1 MAVTITIPTPLRQF
15 AAGQTELEVEAT
27 TAGEALNQLTT
38 THAELRRHLFND
50 QNTLRNFVNVYV
62 NDEDIRHLDGPNTPV
77 KEGDTILIVPSIA
90 GGSSVAEVAE
100 AQSQPAEDKQSGQAS
115 SLRNQE
121 LPMLSN
127 EEVARYS
134 RHLIMPEV
142 GMTGQRKLKAASIL
156 MIGTGGLGAPLG
168 MYLAA
173 AGIGRLG
180 LVDFDVVDASNLQRQ
195 IIHGT
200 KDVGRPK
207 IAAARDRIQD
217 INPHVEIETHETRL
231 TSENA
236 MRLFVNYDVIVDGT
250 DNFPTRYLVN
260 DACVLA
266 GKPNVYGSIFRFE
279 GQASVFWAER
289 GPCYRCLYPEP
300 PPPGLVP
307 SCAEGGVL
315 GVLPG
320 IIGAI
325 QANEAIKIILGAPDI
340 MVNRLLLFDA
350 WRMRFREL
358 KLRKNP
364 DCPVCGKNPT
374 IKELIDYEEFCGITQ
389 QPETK
394 PTMEEITATE
404 LKQRL
409 DKGDDIQIID
419 VREPHEYEIGQIPNS
434 KLIPLGQVLNRM
446 NEIDPERETVV
457 HCKMGGRSAKAN
469 DALQRSGY
477 TGKLINLAGGITAWS
492 NDVDPSV
499 PKY

>member
-1 MAVTITIPTPLRQF
+1 MPVTITIPTPLRQF
-15 AAGQTELEVEAT
+15 AAGQSEIQVEAR
-27 TAGEALNQLTT
+27 TAGEALDQLTSVY
-38 THAELRRHLFND
+38 AELRRHLFND
-50 QNTLRNFVNVYV
+50 QNALRNFVNVYV
-62 NDEDIRHLDGPNTPV
+62 NDEDIRHTSGPDTPV

-90 GGSSVAEVAE
+90 GGSAVLDGTAATDTGVPQGAM
-100 AQSQPAEDKQSGQAS
+100 PA
-115 SLRNQE
+115 L

-127 EEVARYS
+127 EEVGRYS

-142 GMTGQRKLKAASIL
+142 GMTGQRKLKAASVL

-173 AGIGRLG
+173 AGVGRLG

-207 IAAARDRIQD
+207 IASARDRLED

-231 TSENA
+231 TSANA
-236 MRLFVNYDVIVDGT
+236 MSLVVNYDVIVDGT

-325 QANEAIKIILGAPDI
+325 QATETIKIILGAPDI

-364 DCPVCGKNPT
+364 ECPVCGDNPT
-374 IKELIDYEEFCGITQ
+374 ITELIDYEEFCGITQ
-389 QPETK
+389 TTQAAQ

-409 DKGDDIQIID
+409 DNGDDIQIID

-434 KLIPLGQVLNRM
+434 KLIPLGQVLTRM
-446 NEIDPERETVV
+446 NEIDPDRETVV
-457 HCKMGGRSAKAN
+457 HCKMGGRSAKAI
-469 DALQRSGY
+469 DALQRSGF
-477 TGKLINLAGGITAWS
+477 TGKLVNLAGGITAWS
-492 NDVDPSV
+492 NEVDPSV